1 MPIGKDSIQKRVA
14 KATPE
19 VKDENVTEKI
29 TPPTEEKP
37 ATVKKTATPKKTN
50 TTAKKTTATST
61 QKKTTTSAS
70 KKTSSAKPA
79 AKKPA
84 TPKSTPATSVLAN
97 VSPETVEKV
106 TGHKEG
112 ARPVCIGIGQK
123 LPAHLL

>member
-61 QKKTTTSAS
+61 QKKTTTSAA

-84 TPKSTPATSVLAN
+84 TPATSVLAN